1 MSEATILHADADSF
15 FASVEQ
21 RDDPSLRGRP
31 VAVGGGVV
39 LAASYEAKAFGVK
52 TAMGGRT
59 ARRLCPGLVVVPARF
74 KAYTEASRA
83 MFDVF
88 DDTSPVVEGLSIDEA
103 FIDVRGMRRIAG
115 SPEEIARRLRERVRA
130 EVGIPVTVGVA
141 RTKFLAKVASGV
153 AKPDGLLVVQ
163 PAGELDFLHPLPV
176 ERLWGVGDKT
186 AHKLHARGLLTV
198 GQVADLAEST
208 LVAMLGRAAGR
219 QLHALAHNRDPRR
232 VRVGVRRGS
241 IGGQRA
247 IGRGPHTDAELDST
261 LVALMD
267 RITRRMRRAQRVART
282 VILRLRFSDFT
293 RATRSHTISEA
304 TAQTRPLLGV
314 ARELLAE
321 ARPLIS
327 ERGIT
332 LLGISLT
339 NLLNADEV
347 QLALPLDRH
356 MPTALDI
363 ALDSVRDRYGSD
375 AIVRAVLLHRDPG
388 IAMPQLPD

>member
-1 MSEATILHADADSF
+1 M
-15 FASVEQ
+15 
-21 RDDPSLRGRP
+21 
-31 VAVGGGVV
+31 
-39 LAASYEAKAFGVK
+39 
-52 TAMGGRT
+52 
-59 ARRLCPGLVVVPARF
+59 
-74 KAYTEASRA
+74 
-83 MFDVF
+83 
-88 DDTSPVVEGLSIDEA
+88 
-103 FIDVRGMRRIAG
+103 
-115 SPEEIARRLRERVRA
+115 
-130 EVGIPVTVGVA
+130 
-141 RTKFLAKVASGV
+141 
-153 AKPDGLLVVQ
+153 
-163 PAGELDFLHPLPV
+163 
-176 ERLWGVGDKT
+176 
-186 AHKLHARGLLTV
+186 TV
-198 GQVADLAEST
+198 GQVAALAEPT
-208 LVAMLGRAAGR
+208 LVSMLGRAAGR
-219 QLHALAHNRDPRR
+219 QLHAHAHNRDPRR

-261 LVALMD
+261 LVALLD

-282 VILRLRFSDFT
+282 VILRLRFSDMT

-375 AIVRAVLLHRDPG
+375 AIVRAVLLHRDTG

>member
-1 MSEATILHADADSF
+1 VSEATILHADADSF

-59 ARRLCPGLVVVPARF
+59 ARRLCPGLIVVPSRF

-153 AKPDGLLVVQ
+153 AKPDGLLVVP

-186 AHKLHARGLLTV
+186 AVKLHARGVMTV
-198 GQVADLAEST
+198 GQVAALAEST

-232 VRVGVRRGS
+232 VRVGVRRRS

-282 VILRLRFSDFT
+282 VVLRLRFSDMT

-321 ARPLIS
+321 ARPLIQ

-347 QLALPLDRH
+347 QLALPLERH

-375 AIVRAVLLHRDPG
+375 AIVRAVLLNRDTG